1 MSVWACE
8 GGSWLH
14 DSGMEPWQCGGWGR
28 GGVGEKGGVEPT
40 ASALARPDLHSSDRR
55 SVSLL
60 SLAMHPTAWLALAAA
75 LALPAPSRAIPPLTP
90 GSSAA
95 TVELLTGE

>member
-1 MSVWACE
+1 
-8 GGSWLH
+8 
-14 DSGMEPWQCGGWGR
+14 
-28 GGVGEKGGVEPT
+28 
-40 ASALARPDLHSSDRR
+40 
-55 SVSLL
+55 
-60 SLAMHPTAWLALAAA
+60 MHPTAWLALAAA